1 MVGVGLARLRHSRAW
16 AADVRARAVRVWHEP
31 RLSPPRSLRKLRAL
45 PSSSASTLETSSA
58 LDDAPAAVIAIYT
71 SPPRSRRAECVRQ
84 GTRRTWQ
91 GANSARSTALARVPS
106 GRALFAEGSTPRMR
120 SAHGCAMTLTR
131 LLNAFAVSTGLA
143 DPICS
148 HQIGS
153 TFHVL
158 THVLS
163 LHPSLPSPSPIL
175 A

>member
-1 MVGVGLARLRHSRAW
+1 MGWAFARLRHSRAW

-31 RLSPPRSLRKLRAL
+31 RPSPPRSLRKLRAL

-58 LDDAPAAVIAIYT
+58 LDDAPAAVIAMYA

-120 SAHGCAMTLTR
+120 SLRTAARSLTHS
-131 LLNAFAVSTGLA
+131 VSTCTHAPPHSLFSFLA
-143 DPICS
+143 PI
-148 HQIGS
+148 
-153 TFHVL
+153 
-158 THVLS
+158 
-163 LHPSLPSPSPIL
+163 PSLITALHLEKKPT
-175 A
+175 

>member
-1 MVGVGLARLRHSRAW
+1 MGLARLSHSRAW

-31 RLSPPRSLRKLRAL
+31 RPSPPRSLRKLRAL

-58 LDDAPAAVIAIYT
+58 LDDAPAAVIAIYA

-120 SAHGCAMTLTR
+120 CAR
-131 LLNAFAVSTGLA
+131 RRDNVNSFAVSTGLA